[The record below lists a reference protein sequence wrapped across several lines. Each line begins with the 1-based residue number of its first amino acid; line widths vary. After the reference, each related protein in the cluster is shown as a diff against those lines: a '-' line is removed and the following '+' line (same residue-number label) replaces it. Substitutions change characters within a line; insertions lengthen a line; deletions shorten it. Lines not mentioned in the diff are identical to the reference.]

1 MALIRQAF
9 FTGFNT
15 FGMFM
20 KKRKMGLLKIME
32 QRKNK
37 I

>member
-20 KKRKMGLLKIME
+20 KKKENGAV
-32 QRKNK
+32 KNNGK
-37 I
+37 EKK

>member
-1 MALIRQAF
+1 MALIRKAF

-15 FGMFM
+15 FVMFL
-20 KKRKMGLLKIME
+20 KKIKMGLLKIME
-32 QRKNK
+32 KRKK